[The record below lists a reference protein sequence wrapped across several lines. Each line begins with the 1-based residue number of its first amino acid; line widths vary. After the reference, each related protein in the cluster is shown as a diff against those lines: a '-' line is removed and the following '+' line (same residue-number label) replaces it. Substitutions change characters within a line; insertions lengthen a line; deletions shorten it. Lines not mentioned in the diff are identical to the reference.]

1 MNNSFR
7 NTIEQRARELRR
19 EEVSRLF
26 SGLIDAIGNYLRR
39 SHEAWLRN
47 QTAKEHAAHIG
58 RTN

>member
-26 SGLIDAIGNYLRR
+26 SGLINAIGSYLRR
-39 SHEAWLRN
+39 CHEAWLRH
-47 QTAKEHAAHIG
+47 QAAKEHAAHIG
-58 RTN
+58 RAS

>member
-26 SGLIDAIGNYLRR
+26 SGLVDAIGNYLRR
-39 SHEAWLRN
+39 NYDAWLRN
-47 QTAKEHAAHIG
+47 QASKEHAATIG

>member
-26 SGLIDAIGNYLRR
+26 SGLVDAIGNYLRR
-39 SHEAWLRN
+39 GHEAWLRN
-47 QTAKEHAAHIG
+47 QAAKEHAAHIG
-58 RTN
+58 RAN